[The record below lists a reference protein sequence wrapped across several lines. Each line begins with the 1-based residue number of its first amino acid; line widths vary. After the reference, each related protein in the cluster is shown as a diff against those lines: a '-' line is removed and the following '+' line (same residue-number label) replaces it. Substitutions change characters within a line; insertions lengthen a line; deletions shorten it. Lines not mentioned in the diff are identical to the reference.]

1 MSRLKTQRAA
11 QWQTKLCHR
20 VPRLRVSPRLLY
32 DFGCAFSA
40 LVRLRARPS
49 SENMRCLTQ
58 APCRICKEKAKAN
71 GSAQCKD
78 CKKEIS
84 SLRYWAKKDNMNQ
97 LIDLVLEEPVLCSF
111 LTFVAEM
118 RRDRRSTVQAHG
130 PDSRVTISSW
140 HVYRLL
146 WWMSVSAAR
155 TLGTYKPPWH
165 LYLVWVHDAYP
176 PLREKLEPC
185 HTRMKSL
192 PRMLRFTV
200 CVHAR
205 ACLLPFSGV
214 TQESIWH
221 MEMAKQ
227 LVAGQPPLK
236 PLPAGEESKTAVA
249 TPAVPPLGNVEGEA
263 SPQHGQNSS
272 ISRKRKRDD

>member
-1 MSRLKTQRAA
+1 M
-11 QWQTKLCHR
+11 
-20 VPRLRVSPRLLY
+20 
-32 DFGCAFSA
+32 
-40 LVRLRARPS
+40 
-49 SENMRCLTQ
+49 
-58 APCRICKEKAKAN
+58 
-71 GSAQCKD
+71 
-78 CKKEIS
+78 
-84 SLRYWAKKDNMNQ
+84 
-97 LIDLVLEEPVLCSF
+97 
-111 LTFVAEM
+111 
-118 RRDRRSTVQAHG
+118 QAHG

-155 TLGTYKPPWH
+155 TLGTYKPPWD

-249 TPAVPPLGNVEGEA
+249 APAVPPLGNVDGA
-263 SPQHGQNSS
+263 AGPQHGQNSS
-272 ISRKRKRDD
+272 ISLKRKRDD

>member
-1 MSRLKTQRAA
+1 MHVSTDFSVQQCCSVSRLKTQRAA

-146 WWMSVSAAR
+146 W
-155 TLGTYKPPWH
+155 
-165 LYLVWVHDAYP
+165 
-176 PLREKLEPC
+176 
-185 HTRMKSL
+185 
-192 PRMLRFTV
+192 
-200 CVHAR
+200 
-205 ACLLPFSGV
+205 
-214 TQESIWH
+214 
-221 MEMAKQ
+221 
-227 LVAGQPPLK
+227 
-236 PLPAGEESKTAVA
+236 
-249 TPAVPPLGNVEGEA
+249 
-263 SPQHGQNSS
+263 
-272 ISRKRKRDD
+272 